1 MNPIADLR
9 RRLDNM
15 IRPGTIYAV
24 DHAQARCRVKTGDLL
39 TGWLRYFVG
48 RAGSVR
54 RHSAPTLGEQCT
66 VFSPSGE
73 MAAGFAL
80 VGINSDQFPPP
91 SDNPLLDSTTYADG
105 TWFGYDMG
113 SKEMT
118 VIMAPGGKITAFAP
132 GGVEI
137 HGDVTI
143 TGAVSVSKDVTV
155 AGSVIADK
163 DMVASG
169 VDLVTHMH
177 GGVEPGDGSTGEP
190 T

>member
-24 DHAQARCRVKTGDLL
+24 DHAQTRCRVKTGDLL

-54 RHSAPTLGEQCT
+54 RHSAPSLGEQCT

-73 MAAGFAL
+73 MATGFVL
-80 VGINSDQFPPP
+80 VGINSDQFPAP
-91 SDNPLLDSTTYADG
+91 SVSPSLDSTTYADG

-118 VIMAPGGKITAFAP
+118 VIMTTGGKITAYAP
-132 GGVEI
+132 GGVAI

-143 TGAVSVSKDVTV
+143 TGTVTV
-155 AGSVIADK
+155 SEDVAVKGSVKADK
-163 DMVASG
+163 DVVASG
-169 VDLVTHMH
+169 VDLVTHTH
-177 GGVEPGDGSTGEP
+177 GGVERGSSRTEAP
-190 T
+190 Q